1 MEERVLRFEVATR
14 ETLERLATEPL
25 PAALV
30 EGPAARDHFRD
41 VLWDTQGG
49 DLERR
54 GITVRLRW
62 HGDGTRT
69 LTVREAPSRAGEGEP
84 REWTADVPAGIED
97 DVLLGDSEPA
107 RALRAMIDPALLA
120 PRIEMETDRA
130 TRTAHP
136 VRNEYARVL
145 LHADAVTVRAEGQV
159 AELFGLEVYL
169 PPRSA
174 GASSEPDGASSDT
187 AGAQDEVAGA
197 VRVLAEDFGLR
208 PARADTLARA
218 GERLAQVEREALE
231 AEVRASRRVAVL
243 SLAGGALALR
253 VGGGVLRVPAGP
265 GQGEDACRRVLAECF
280 GSASARL
287 RLLGTSP
294 GAAHRP
300 ATEVWL
306 AEPAAADGDGEC
318 AGGLVRVAVDEL
330 LQAVGSPALR
340 DPATLAALHV
350 LARAELPVPAEP
362 SMNGASAEGGQGA
375 VSGLRDLAGVPE
387 ARFAGEEP
395 ERGTLLNMELSVLA
409 FNRRVLALA
418 EDGEVPLFERMR
430 FLSIFCANLDEF
442 FRVRVAAFKRQVAA
456 GSSKPTMDGVT
467 PPEQLDAIGVRTR
480 RLLARAYSIL
490 YDQLLPALRGQ
501 GIELVRPAELGE
513 EDREWLGVY
522 FREQVRAVLTPLA
535 AGPGHPFPHI
545 RNLRP
550 ALCAVVRQ
558 PESGVERVVVLELPG
573 DLPRFVEVAGSQ
585 RFVPLE
591 DVIRAHLGEVYPGLE
606 VEGAW
611 SFRVTRSAELELD
624 PRRAAD
630 LLRAVEEQVRRRPFQ
645 PVVRLE
651 VERDMPGRVRRLL
664 LRELQ
669 FEHGRGAATL
679 GEADV
684 YVLDWLIDLRGLRE
698 VADLEGE
705 GMHYPPAR
713 PRIPLDPSRSIFEVL
728 REKEVLVHFPF
739 DSFEA
744 SVERFVLE
752 AADDPDVVAVKLALY
767 RTDRRSR
774 IVEALRR
781 ASARG
786 KQVVA
791 LVELTARFDEQR
803 NVEWARYLR
812 AAGIHVIYGVPGVKV
827 HAKVALVV
835 RREGEGTRRYLYV
848 GTGNL
853 NATTAALYTDLGLLT
868 ADPEMAEDLNG
879 LFDTLTGFAGRPAY
893 RRLLAAPHNM
903 RRRFVEMID
912 REAEHARAG
921 RGGSIRA
928 KMNGLADREVI
939 AALYRASQAG
949 VSMELVVRGICAL
962 RPGVAGLS
970 ENVRVISILGRYL
983 EHGRIFRF
991 ANAGEPEYWIGSADW
1006 RTRNLSKRVEV
1017 AAPVR
1022 DPAHRRRLDEIMEP
1036 ELGSPDAWELGS
1048 DGTYYRRPEP
1058 APHAGPH
1065 PAGAGGRRLILAPG
1079 APVDVEDGSQNGG

>member
-1 MEERVLRFEVATR
+1 MEEHVLAFEVATR
-14 ETLERLATEPL
+14 ETLERLMDEPL

-30 EGPAARDHFRD
+30 ERPGARDHFRD
-41 VLWDTQGG
+41 VYWDTLRG

-54 GITVRLRW
+54 GIAVLLRRRA
-62 HGDGTRT
+62 DGTRT
-69 LTVREAPSRAGEGEP
+69 LTVREAAASTDGGAA
-84 REWTADVPAGIED
+84 REWSAGVSPSSDAEVFD
-97 DVLLGDSEPA
+97 GGSEPA
-107 RALRAMIDPALLA
+107 RVLRAMVSPSLLS
-120 PRIEMETDRA
+120 PRVELETDRL
-130 TRTAHP
+130 TRRAHP
-136 VRNEYARVL
+136 GGRPGAEVL
-145 LHADAVTVRAEGQV
+145 LHADAVTVRAEGTA
-159 AELFGLEVYL
+159 AELFGLEVRL
-169 PPRSA
+169 PADA
-174 GASSEPDGASSDT
+174 GDG
-187 AGAQDEVAGA
+187 EVAEA
-197 VRVLAEDFGLR
+197 VRELAEGFGLR

-218 GERLAQVEREALE
+218 GERLAEVELEALE
-231 AEVRASRRVAVL
+231 DEVRASRRVAVL
-243 SLAGGALALR
+243 ALAGGALALR
-253 VGGGVLRVPAGP
+253 ADGGVLRVPSGP
-265 GQGEDACRRVLAECF
+265 GQGEEACRRVLEESF
-280 GSASARL
+280 DSASARL

-294 GAAHRP
+294 GAARRP

-306 AEPAAADGDGEC
+306 AEPAPADGEGER
-318 AGGLVRVAVDEL
+318 AAALVRVPVDEL
-330 LQAVGSPALR
+330 LHAVGSPALR
-340 DPATLAALHV
+340 DGATLAALHV

-362 SMNGASAEGGQGA
+362 SPDGASVGGSPAA
-375 VSGLRDLAGVPE
+375 VAGLRDLAGVDE
-387 ARFAGEEP
+387 ARFGGEAP

-418 EDGEVPLFERMR
+418 ADEGVPLFERMR

-456 GSSKPTMDGVT
+456 GSGKRTLDGVSAA
-467 PPEQLDAIGVRTR
+467 EQLDAIGVRAR
-480 RLLARAYSIL
+480 RLMARAYSIL
-490 YDQLLPALRGQ
+490 YDELLPALRGE
-501 GIELVRPAELGE
+501 GIELVRPGELGD
-513 EDREWLGVY
+513 EDREWLAGY
-522 FREQVRAVLTPLA
+522 FHEQVRAVLTPLA

-573 DLPRFVEVAGSQ
+573 DLPRFVNVAGH
-585 RFVPLE
+585 RCFVPLE
-591 DVIRAHLGEVYPGLE
+591 DVVRAHLGEVYPGLE

-611 SFRVTRSAELELD
+611 TFRVTRSAELEVD
-624 PRRAAD
+624 PRRAPD

-669 FEHGRGAATL
+669 FEDGRGAATL

-698 VADLEGE
+698 IADLEGE
-705 GMHYPPAR
+705 GMHYPAAR
-713 PRIPLDPSRSIFEVL
+713 PRIPLDPSRPIFEVL
-728 REKEVLVHFPF
+728 REREVLVHFPY

-812 AAGIHVIYGVPGVKV
+812 AAGIHVVYGVPGVKV

-835 RREGEGTRRYLYV
+835 RREPAGVRRYLYV

-868 ADPEMAEDLNG
+868 ADAEMADDVNA
-879 LFDTLTGFAGRPAY
+879 LFDALTGFANRPEY
-893 RRLLAAPHNM
+893 RRLLVAPHNM
-903 RRRFVEMID
+903 RERLVEMID
-912 REAEHARAG
+912 REAGHARAG

-928 KMNGLADREVI
+928 KMNGLADREMI

-949 VSMELVVRGICAL
+949 VAIELVVRGICAL

-970 ENVRVISILGRYL
+970 ENVRVVSILGRYL

-991 ANAGEPEYWIGSADW
+991 ANGGEPEHWIGSADW

-1022 DPAHRRRLDEIMEP
+1022 DPAHRRRLDEILEAQLASP
-1036 ELGSPDAWELGS
+1036 EAWELGS
-1048 DGTYYRRPEP
+1048 DGTYYRRPDP
-1058 APHAGPH
+1058 APHAGPS
-1065 PAGAGGRRLILAPG
+1065 PAGAGGRRLILAP
-1079 APVDVEDGSQNGG
+1079 DVPSDPEDEGWNGGQA